1 MEEIK
6 PKKEKRFLKAVG
18 KVAGILLQEFV
29 LGLGR
34 KFIGK
39 KIDRIGN
46 KRQALLIF
54 LALFCNIAFASIDSI
69 PYPITGN
76 KQRLGW
82 QTTGNGLVWRGLSA
96 DTITKP
102 TSYADKNVKAYLILD
117 SVSGSLYVFKQGVWA
132 AISGAGGGLTMPFD
146 SITFNT
152 AKDGTVGVGEV
163 EYNDTQGSLI
173 QGLKG
178 GNVTNV
184 IGQQLHQRV
193 NNRTGATLNKGDVV
207 YLSGSQGT
215 CNK

>member
-1 MEEIK
+1 MEDIK
-6 PKKEKRFLKAVG
+6 PKKERKFLKAVG

-82 QTTGNGLVWRGLSA
+82 QTTGNGLIYRGRAS

-102 TSYADKNVKAYLILD
+102 SNYANKDIKAYMLFD
-117 SVSGSLYVFKQGVWA
+117 TVNNVLYSYIA
-132 AISGAGGGLTMPFD
+132 S
-146 SITFNT
+146 
-152 AKDGTVGVGEV
+152 
-163 EYNDTQGSLI
+163 
-173 QGLKG
+173 KG
-178 GNVTNV
+178 GWKFNNSDTV
-184 IGQQLHQRV
+184 IIHE
-193 NNRTGATLNKGDVV
+193 
-207 YLSGSQGT
+207 
-215 CNK
+215 